1 MLKHNLRLLLRPLAL
16 AAGIILTAAGLAAGA
31 DSAALP
37 WHAPQRF
44 RVLLKVDPQGRTR
57 SNSPA
62 SVDIDFQK
70 ALAEQ
75 GIRTPFDKNT
85 VEVVAYDDGR
95 GGQSPFSSAASFDGI
110 GRQATKKGTVPGLVP
125 WRIDEYFGITQVT
138 LHLVMPDHTWT
149 RYAVY
154 FDTAD
159 SGLGKPRRYP
169 GVVGDGDRFCEDFS
183 RRPINAS
190 HFDQFCDFDGD
201 GDLDLFKGGVEP
213 YVYCYENVGANRMV
227 YRGRL
232 TSGGRLFTLPRNP
245 RTNRSWV
252 TVAFYDW
259 DGDGQQ
265 DFFPSFGDGPDAGK
279 IVFYRNTTRQH
290 GGVLTFTRVEPLATV
305 SGVAVAGGPQ
315 AGGWF
320 PSIAFV
326 KDWDGDG
333 DGRTDIL
340 VGSNHHCYLY
350 RNLGGE
356 TDGLPRLAD
365 AMPIQAGAKDMVLA
379 NPRFECADIDG
390 DGLVDL
396 LAGTQPGP
404 VWWFKNVG
412 SRKRPVFDRGTVVA
426 FGGKYLI
433 GDAHS
438 GVKAADFDDDGL
450 VDLVVGRFWE
460 RTELTEPDG
469 PRDFGG
475 HYKNVGTRTSPKFE
489 RLTAGWPFTEQF
501 QICDAVR
508 QNCVRAVDWDGDGKT
523 DLLAGDTDGFIW
535 LFRNQTGSRFPV
547 FAPGEKLRADGGP
560 LSGRSTTT
568 PLSRP
573 GRGAQGEGTLPPE
586 QEVVSGQPLSVAAT
600 GGHARFDVC
609 DWNNDKKPDLLV
621 ADGHG
626 TVTLFLNQGSG
637 MLGRGQRVTA
647 AGKPI
652 QGSGRSSVLVC
663 DWDGDG
669 RKDVVLAGEKGY
681 HFYRNVGSPAQPVLE
696 APRPILFNGRN
707 VSYARPNLGS
717 FVDWDGDGKRDLIG
731 CEFENSVRL
740 YRNLGSGRPG
750 EEPRF
755 GPPEGE
761 IILQA
766 SAPQMISGADAI
778 DWDGDGRLDL
788 LTGQG
793 HGGSGLRFYRRD
805 YLEDEVTG
813 RHPLVS
819 VIAVEQRDPRAN

>member
-1 MLKHNLRLLLRPLAL
+1 MLKHNLRLLLRPLAV
-16 AAGIILTAAGLAAGA
+16 AAGIVLTAAGLAAGG
-31 DSAALP
+31 DGAAPAPP
-37 WHAPQRF
+37 WHAPHRF
-44 RVLLKVDPQGRTR
+44 RVLMKVDPRGRTR

-70 ALAEQ
+70 LLAEQ
-75 GIRTPFDKNT
+75 GVSEPFDKHT
-85 VEVVAYDDGR
+85 VEVVAQ
-95 GGQSPFSSAASFDGI
+95 GGQSPFSG
-110 GRQATKKGTVPGLVP
+110 TKKGTVPVP
-125 WRIDEYFGITQVT
+125 WRIDEYFGISRVT
-138 LHLVMPDHTWT
+138 LHFVMPDHTCT

-169 GVVGDGDRFCEDFS
+169 GLVGDGDRFCEGFS
-183 RRPINAS
+183 RREINAS

-232 TSGGRLFTLPRNP
+232 TSGGSLFTLPRNP

-290 GGVLTFTRVEPLATV
+290 NGVLTFTRVGPLRTV
-305 SGVAVAGGPQ
+305 SGVPVAGGPQ

-333 DGRTDIL
+333 DGRTDLL

-365 AMPIQAGAKDMVLA
+365 AVPIQAGAKDIALT

-404 VWWFKNVG
+404 IWWFKNVG
-412 SRKRPVFDRGTVVA
+412 SRTRPVFDRGTVVA

-438 GVKAADFDDDGL
+438 GVKAADFDGDGL
-450 VDLVVGRFWE
+450 VDLVAGRFWE

-475 HYKNVGTRTSPKFE
+475 LMKNVGTRTSLKFE
-489 RLTAGWPFTEQF
+489 RRTAGSPYTEQF

-508 QNCVRAVDWDGDGKT
+508 QNCVRAVDWDGDGKM

-547 FAPGEKLRADGGP
+547 FAPGEKLRAAAI
-560 LSGRSTTT
+560 T
-568 PLSRP
+568 PLSRF
-573 GRGAQGEGTLPPE
+573 GRGAGGEGTLLPE
-586 QEVVSGQPLSVAAT
+586 YEVLVGQPLCVAAT

-609 DWNNDKKPDLLV
+609 DWNNDRELDLLV

-626 TVTLFLNQGSG
+626 TVTLFLNQGDET
-637 MLGRGQRVTA
+637 LRRGQALTA
-647 AGKPI
+647 AGKPV
-652 QGSGRSSVLVC
+652 QGTGRSSLLVC

-669 RKDVVLAGEKGY
+669 RKDVVLADEKGY
-681 HFYRNVGSPAQPVLE
+681 RFYRNVGSPGSPVLE

-761 IILQA
+761 VILQA

-778 DWDGDGRLDL
+778 DWDGDGHLDL

-805 YLEDEVTG
+805 YLEDDLAG
-813 RHPLVS
+813 SHPVVS
-819 VIAVEQRDPRAN
+819 VIAVERSAPRAK

>member
-1 MLKHNLRLLLRPLAL
+1 MLKHNLRLALIPLAL
-16 AAGIILTAAGLAAGA
+16 AAGIVLTGAGLTAGA
-31 DSAALP
+31 DSRAPALP
-37 WHAPQRF
+37 WHSPHRF
-44 RVLLKVDPQGRTR
+44 RILLKVDPQGRTR

-85 VEVVAYDDGR
+85 VEVVAYDGKGDR
-95 GGQSPFSSAASFDGI
+95 HLLPQRP
-110 GRQATKKGTVPGLVP
+110 ATSLRLVPGFAQKVPVTFSGLLP

-138 LHLVMPDHTWT
+138 LHFVMPDHTWT

-169 GVVGDGDRFCEDFS
+169 GLVGDGDRFCEDFS

-232 TSGGRLFTLPRNP
+232 TSGGSLFTLPKNP

-290 GGVLTFTRVEPLATV
+290 NGVLTFTRAGPLRTV
-305 SGVAVAGGPQ
+305 SGVPVAGGPQ

-326 KDWDGDG
+326 KDWDGDGDG

-356 TDGLPRLAD
+356 TDGLPRLAN
-365 AMPIQAGAKDMVLA
+365 AVPVQAGGKDIVLA

-390 DGLVDL
+390 DGLVNL

-404 VWWFKNVG
+404 VYWFKNVG
-412 SRKRPVFDRGTVVA
+412 TRTRPLFDRGTVVA

-438 GVKAADFDDDGL
+438 GV
-450 VDLVVGRFWE
+450 
-460 RTELTEPDG
+460 
-469 PRDFGG
+469 
-475 HYKNVGTRTSPKFE
+475 
-489 RLTAGWPFTEQF
+489 
-501 QICDAVR
+501 
-508 QNCVRAVDWDGDGKT
+508 
-523 DLLAGDTDGFIW
+523 
-535 LFRNQTGSRFPV
+535 
-547 FAPGEKLRADGGP
+547 
-560 LSGRSTTT
+560 
-568 PLSRP
+568 
-573 GRGAQGEGTLPPE
+573 
-586 QEVVSGQPLSVAAT
+586 
-600 GGHARFDVC
+600 
-609 DWNNDKKPDLLV
+609 
-621 ADGHG
+621 
-626 TVTLFLNQGSG
+626 
-637 MLGRGQRVTA
+637 
-647 AGKPI
+647 
-652 QGSGRSSVLVC
+652 
-663 DWDGDG
+663 
-669 RKDVVLAGEKGY
+669 
-681 HFYRNVGSPAQPVLE
+681 
-696 APRPILFNGRN
+696 
-707 VSYARPNLGS
+707 
-717 FVDWDGDGKRDLIG
+717 
-731 CEFENSVRL
+731 
-740 YRNLGSGRPG
+740 
-750 EEPRF
+750 
-755 GPPEGE
+755 
-761 IILQA
+761 
-766 SAPQMISGADAI
+766 
-778 DWDGDGRLDL
+778 
-788 LTGQG
+788 
-793 HGGSGLRFYRRD
+793 
-805 YLEDEVTG
+805 
-813 RHPLVS
+813 
-819 VIAVEQRDPRAN
+819 

>member
-1 MLKHNLRLLLRPLAL
+1 MLKHNLRLLLRPLAV
-16 AAGIILTAAGLAAGA
+16 AAGIILTAAGA
-31 DSAALP
+31 DSRAPAPP
-37 WHAPQRF
+37 WHSPHRF
-44 RVLLKVDPQGRTR
+44 RILLKVDPQGRTR

-62 SVDIDFQK
+62 SVDFDFQK

-85 VEVVAYDDGR
+85 VEVVAYDAAGR
-95 GGQSPFSSAASFDGI
+95 LKVFDEDEKDSRPPSSP
-110 GRQATKKGTVPGLVP
+110 LP

-138 LHLVMPDHTWT
+138 LNFVMPDHTRT

-169 GVVGDGDRFCEDFS
+169 GVVGDGDRFCEGYS

-190 HFDQFCDFDGD
+190 HFDQFCDFDFD

-232 TSGGRLFTLPRNP
+232 TSGGRLFTLPKNP

-252 TVAFYDW
+252 TVAFHDW
-259 DGDGQQ
+259 DNDGQQ
-265 DFFPSFGDGPDAGK
+265 DFFPSFGDGPDAGR

-290 GGVLTFTRVEPLATV
+290 NGVLTFTRVGPLRTV

-333 DGRTDIL
+333 DGRTDLL

-356 TDGLPRLAD
+356 IDGLPRLAD
-365 AMPIQAGAKDMVLA
+365 AVPIQAGAKDIALT

-404 VWWFKNVG
+404 IWWFKNVG
-412 SRKRPVFDRGTVVA
+412 SRTRPVFDRGTVVA

-438 GVKAADFDDDGL
+438 GVKAADFDGDGL

-475 HYKNVGTRTSPKFE
+475 LLKNVGTRTSPKFA
-489 RLTAGWPFTEQF
+489 RRAAGSPCTEQF

-508 QNCVRAVDWDGDGKT
+508 QNCVRAVDWDHDGKT

-547 FAPGEKLRADGGP
+547 FAPGEKLRADG
-560 LSGRSTTT
+560 T
-568 PLSRP
+568 
-573 GRGAQGEGTLPPE
+573 
-586 QEVVSGQPLSVAAT
+586 PLSVAAT
-600 GGHARFDVC
+600 GGHARFDVS
-609 DWNNDKKPDLLV
+609 DWNNDGKLDLLV

-626 TVTLFLNQGSG
+626 TVTLFLSQGDG
-637 MLGRGQRVTA
+637 TLRRGQALTA
-647 AGKPI
+647 AGKPV
-652 QGSGRSSVLVC
+652 QGTGRSSVLVC

-669 RKDVVLAGEKGY
+669 RKDVVLADEKGY
-681 HFYRNVGSPAQPVLE
+681 HFYRNVGSPGSPVLE
-696 APRPILFNGRN
+696 GPRPILFNGRN
-707 VSYARPNLGS
+707 VTYARPNLGS
-717 FVDWDGDGKRDLIG
+717 FVDWDGDGKRNLIG

-761 IILQA
+761 VILQA

-778 DWDGDGRLDL
+778 DWDGDGHLDL

-805 YLEDEVTG
+805 YLEDELAG

-819 VIAVEQRDPRAN
+819 VIAVERSAPRAK